1 MNLPY
6 FNAKGLLLTIVYLL
20 LSVFF
25 VFFVPKS
32 VPNKSDL
39 ETIKLPEDSLK
50 LIYNKSANTSYFS
63 GSYKNAELKTIELTF
78 KEGLKLYGTNEVFI
92 QLKERP
98 KFYELMIYKN
108 KTLFNN
114 IYTIYQLS
122 DSEDVLIPYNY
133 SAKIIQKKKNQFFFI
148 SLAFLALIG
157 FILIRTLIIKKNNN

>member
-1 MNLPY
+1 MNLSY